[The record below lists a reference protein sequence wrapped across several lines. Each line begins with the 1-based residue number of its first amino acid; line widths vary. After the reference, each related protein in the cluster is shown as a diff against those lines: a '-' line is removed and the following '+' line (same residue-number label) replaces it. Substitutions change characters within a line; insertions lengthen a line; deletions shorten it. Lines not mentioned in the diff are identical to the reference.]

1 MSPRPSKGVK
11 AGIGPAREREGRSV
25 RTGTKVAIGVGA
37 AVVAVGV
44 VAGIY
49 GPGLYAELANRAA
62 DDEPSLGSS
71 AAPLAD
77 ADAVE
82 GTWTVG
88 DGSFAGYRV
97 DEVLQGTDVTVTG
110 RTEEVTG
117 SVTVAEGAITA
128 ADVQVDIASVATDQT
143 RRDAYFRDQ
152 AMEAG
157 TYPTATFEL
166 TDPATLEDGA
176 TAVELTGELTIHG
189 VTRPA
194 TVEAE
199 VAGDAAGG
207 GPVQV
212 VGSVPVTF
220 TDFGVE
226 APDLGF
232 VSVEETGSIEFSL
245 QLRSA

>member
-1 MSPRPSKGVK
+1 M
-11 AGIGPAREREGRSV
+11 
-25 RTGTKVAIGVGA
+25 RTRMKVAIGAGA

-49 GPGLYAELANRAA
+49 GPGLYADRASEAA
-62 DDEPSLGSS
+62 DDEPTLGTSM
-71 AAPLAD
+71 APLAD
-77 ADAVE
+77 TEAAE

-97 DEVLQGTDVTVTG
+97 EEVLQGADVTVTG

-117 SVTVAEGAITA
+117 SVTVTDGTITA
-128 ADVQVDIASVATDQT
+128 AGIEVDIASVATDET
-143 RRDAYFRDQ
+143 RRDQYFRDQ
-152 AMEAG
+152 AMEAD
-157 TYPTATFEL
+157 TYPTAIFEL
-166 TDPATLEDGA
+166 TDPAELRSGA
-176 TAVELTGELTIHG
+176 TAVELTGDLTIHG
-189 VTRPA
+189 VTQPA

-199 VAGDAAGG
+199 VAGDASGG

-212 VGSVPVTF
+212 IGSVPITF

-232 VSVEETGSIEFSL
+232 VSVEDEGSIEFSL
-245 QLRSA
+245 QLRSGA